1 MPGSEAAPA
10 RAAKP
15 KWNSEFDEVKV
26 PVIAEWQGLKMSA
39 GEITRLKTGDL
50 LALDPACAAQVQLR
64 LNHVPKFIGRPG
76 TSSGKWA
83 VQLTSNHHQQQSDM
97 NATAENPS
105 NLNIVLDVP
114 VSLTIE
120 LGGCQL
126 PMREV
131 LQLNIGSVVQL
142 DKPADAP
149 VELSINGKLIA
160 RGEVVVIEE
169 RFGVKITEVIGST
182 RRRA

>member
-1 MPGSEAAPA
+1 
-10 RAAKP
+10 
-15 KWNSEFDEVKV
+15 
-26 PVIAEWQGLKMSA
+26 
-39 GEITRLKTGDL
+39 
-50 LALDPACAAQVQLR
+50 
-64 LNHVPKFIGRPG
+64 
-76 TSSGKWA
+76 
-83 VQLTSNHHQQQSDM
+83 M
-97 NATAENPS
+97 NATAESPS

-131 LQLNIGSVVQL
+131 LQLTIGSVIQL
-142 DKPADAP
+142 DKAADAP

-169 RFGVKITEVIGST
+169 RFGVKITEVIG
-182 RRRA
+182 RAPLEP

>member
-1 MPGSEAAPA
+1 
-10 RAAKP
+10 
-15 KWNSEFDEVKV
+15 
-26 PVIAEWQGLKMSA
+26 
-39 GEITRLKTGDL
+39 
-50 LALDPACAAQVQLR
+50 
-64 LNHVPKFIGRPG
+64 
-76 TSSGKWA
+76 
-83 VQLTSNHHQQQSDM
+83 M
-97 NATAENPS
+97 NATAQNPA
-105 NLNIVLDVP
+105 NLNLVLDVP

-142 DKPADAP
+142 YKPADAP

-169 RFGVKITEVIGST
+169 RYGVKITEIIGNVT
-182 RRRA
+182 AA